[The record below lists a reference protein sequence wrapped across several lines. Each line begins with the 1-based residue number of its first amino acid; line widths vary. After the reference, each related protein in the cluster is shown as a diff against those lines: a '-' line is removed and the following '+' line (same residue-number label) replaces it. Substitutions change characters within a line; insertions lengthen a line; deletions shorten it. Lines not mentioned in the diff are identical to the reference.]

1 MWVSVRSEHGAKLEM
16 GKGFCVLCNLDIL
29 KLDLN
34 LSHKLMLSKMFLS
47 FEMVDKYTFLWP
59 MNIFFSSLVE
69 PQLLANRTIQDQN
82 IKLNVISVISNKS
95 EKDIK
100 LLFIQFTNVRL
111 EMFLE
116 LP

>member
-1 MWVSVRSEHGAKLEM
+1 
-16 GKGFCVLCNLDIL
+16 
-29 KLDLN
+29 
-34 LSHKLMLSKMFLS
+34 
-47 FEMVDKYTFLWP
+47 